1 MRDLFDLLRAGLTH
15 PEDLAHYAR
24 SIEPR
29 RLYLENSVLLLILAA
44 VIIAVTTAV
53 GGLFQPQFLLIL
65 PLAFLLTGLCGL
77 LAFVWAV
84 NSKGEGTLYQTVM
97 ATPASLFFPTL
108 VTIAL
113 LTVNRLMILP
123 TMADGPTI
131 VFQLLDVVSSLL
143 GPIFGCFLYAQLLR
157 RLHNLKGKHA
167 VGASLVSLFVTL
179 IAAYLLGNLL

>member
-24 SIEPR
+24 SFEPR
-29 RLYLENSVLLLILAA
+29 RLYLDNSILLVILAA
-44 VIIAVTTAV
+44 ATIAVTIAI
-53 GGLFQPQFLLIL
+53 GGFFQPQILLIL

-84 NSKGEGTLYQTVM
+84 NSKGEGTLFQTVM
-97 ATPASLFFPTL
+97 ATPASLFVPTL

-113 LTVNRLMILP
+113 LTLNRLMILP
-123 TMADGPTI
+123 AMADGATI
-131 VFQLLDVVSSLL
+131 WFQLLDVVSSLL
-143 GPIFGCFLYAQLLR
+143 GPIFGWFLYAQLLR

-167 VGASLVSLFVTL
+167 AGASLVSLFVTL
-179 IAAYLLGNLL
+179 ILTYLLGNLL